1 MGDPQQQPDP
11 AQESPQSR
19 KRRLLAGIV
28 GLLGVAFLLV
38 ITVLRWSVSTDI
50 TAFLAEEED
59 AELAAISGELADS
72 ELTRAWILTIGGEG
86 VDESEILQ
94 AASELRSR
102 LGEHPEVS
110 WVQESRIDDGKV
122 FADLYFPRRFYFASD
137 RPEQELPGRLSDEG
151 LAASAQE
158 LIHQFSLPKAGLV
171 KLFARADPL
180 MLFSA
185 IVRRLSAGASDD
197 LRPVQ
202 DHLLTADGEA
212 VLFLATE
219 HSPFDSAAM
228 APLAA
233 AIGEAEEAVN
243 AAHGGKLVI
252 EESAVARHALAAETS
267 IRSDVTRISTI
278 STIALLAVF
287 LLMFRRLRLVLLV
300 MMPLGVGVLAALAA
314 TLLLFGSVHGLT
326 LAFGATLIG
335 VAIDYPVHF
344 LNHHMLDPDPA
355 GPGGSM
361 RRIWPG
367 LRLGALTTVAG
378 FIGLAWTSFPG
389 LREMAVFACVGVLAA
404 LLSSRFLLP
413 ELIPRVADPG
423 RVQRAAAAACAR
435 LLGTF
440 GRSRRLLAALL
451 LVVVGVT
458 AGGLSQIQFVDDIR
472 AFSQIDASI
481 LEEDE
486 RVRERVSRMDAGRFV
501 IALGDD
507 DEAALVANDEVF
519 QRLRRAKSEGELTG
533 FRSLHTFLWS
543 ADLQRRSFNVLHGE
557 DDLAGRLDRAYA
569 AAGFNSELLTKF
581 TEDLDGPQPAPLT
594 FADLQNSPLAG
605 AVRSFRVDLDGRV
618 GIVTMVR
625 GVRDGSALAARL
637 ADLQG
642 VHYFDQARAMATAYG
657 RYRQRTIELVLVG
670 LVAVFVM
677 IAVRYRRLR
686 LVLAAFLPA
695 VLAAAAT
702 LALLS
707 LAGISLHLLHIVA
720 LLLVLSMGV
729 DYGIFLVESRDQPK
743 GLAASVLSVVLA
755 ALSTVL
761 AFGLL
766 GMSTYPALE
775 ALGLTIGVGVLLSLV
790 LAPLSLVLF
799 ATTKIGGAGR

>member
-1 MGDPQQQPDP
+1 M
-11 AQESPQSR
+11 
-19 KRRLLAGIV
+19 
-28 GLLGVAFLLV
+28 LV

-344 LNHHMLDPDPA
+344 
-355 GPGGSM
+355 
-361 RRIWPG
+361 
-367 LRLGALTTVAG
+367 
-378 FIGLAWTSFPG
+378 
-389 LREMAVFACVGVLAA
+389 
-404 LLSSRFLLP
+404 
-413 ELIPRVADPG
+413 
-423 RVQRAAAAACAR
+423 
-435 LLGTF
+435 
-440 GRSRRLLAALL
+440 
-451 LVVVGVT
+451 
-458 AGGLSQIQFVDDIR
+458 
-472 AFSQIDASI
+472 
-481 LEEDE
+481 
-486 RVRERVSRMDAGRFV
+486 
-501 IALGDD
+501 
-507 DEAALVANDEVF
+507 
-519 QRLRRAKSEGELTG
+519 
-533 FRSLHTFLWS
+533 
-543 ADLQRRSFNVLHGE
+543 
-557 DDLAGRLDRAYA
+557 
-569 AAGFNSELLTKF
+569 
-581 TEDLDGPQPAPLT
+581 
-594 FADLQNSPLAG
+594 
-605 AVRSFRVDLDGRV
+605 
-618 GIVTMVR
+618 
-625 GVRDGSALAARL
+625 
-637 ADLQG
+637 
-642 VHYFDQARAMATAYG
+642 
-657 RYRQRTIELVLVG
+657 
-670 LVAVFVM
+670 
-677 IAVRYRRLR
+677 
-686 LVLAAFLPA
+686 
-695 VLAAAAT
+695 
-702 LALLS
+702 
-707 LAGISLHLLHIVA
+707 
-720 LLLVLSMGV
+720 
-729 DYGIFLVESRDQPK
+729 
-743 GLAASVLSVVLA
+743 
-755 ALSTVL
+755 
-761 AFGLL
+761 
-766 GMSTYPALE
+766 
-775 ALGLTIGVGVLLSLV
+775 
-790 LAPLSLVLF
+790 
-799 ATTKIGGAGR
+799 

>member
-1 MGDPQQQPDP
+1 MGDPQQTQ
-11 AQESPQSR
+11 ARQKSPQKGS
-19 KRRLLAGIV
+19 RRLFAGLVGFLVVALLLA
-28 GLLGVAFLLV
+28 
-38 ITVLRWSVSTDI
+38 ITALRWSVSTDI

-59 AELAAISGELADS
+59 AELAAISGQLADS
-72 ELTRAWILTIGGEG
+72 ELTRAWIITVGGQGLDEG
-86 VDESEILQ
+86 EVLQ
-94 AASELRSR
+94 AASELRLR
-102 LGEHPEVS
+102 IAEHPEVS
-110 WVQESRIDDGKV
+110 WVQEGKV
-122 FADLYFPRRFYFASD
+122 DNGEAFYELYYPRRFYFASD
-137 RPEQELPGRLSDEG
+137 RPDQELPLRLSDGG
-151 LAASAQE
+151 LDASAKE
-158 LIHQFSLPKAGLV
+158 LLRQLSLPQATLV
-171 KLFARADPL
+171 KRIAGGDPL
-180 MLFSA
+180 LFFSA
-185 IVRRLSAGASDD
+185 IVRRLSAGAADD

-202 DHLLTADGEA
+202 DHLLTADGEV

-219 HSPFDSAAM
+219 HSPFDGAAM
-228 APLAA
+228 APLAV
-233 AIGEAEEAVN
+233 AIGEAKAAVN
-243 AAHGGKLVI
+243 AAHGGGLVI

-267 IRSDVTRISTI
+267 IREDVTRISTI
-278 STIALLAVF
+278 STFGLLVIF
-287 LLMFRRLRLVLLV
+287 LLMFRRVSLVLLV

-344 LNHHMLDPDPA
+344 FNHHMLDPDPA

-413 ELIPRVADPG
+413 ALMPQVAAPG
-423 RVQRAAAAACAR
+423 RLQRAAAAACGR
-435 LLGTF
+435 LLDAL
-440 GRSRRLLAALL
+440 GRSRRLLVALL
-451 LVVVGVT
+451 LVVIGIT
-458 AGGLSQIQFVDDIR
+458 AVGLSRIQFVDDIR
-472 AFSQIDASI
+472 AFSQIDPSI

-507 DEAALVANDEVF
+507 DEAALTANDAVF
-519 QRLRRAKSEGELTG
+519 QRLEQAKSEGELVG

-543 ADLQRRSFNVLHGE
+543 ADLQRRSFNALRGA
-557 DDLAGRLDRAYA
+557 DDLAARLDAAYA
-569 AAGFNSELLTKF
+569 AAGFHTKLLARF
-581 TEDLDGPQPAPLT
+581 TEDLGGPQPSPLT
-594 FADLQNSPLAG
+594 FADLEKSPLAG
-605 AVRSFRVDLDGRV
+605 AVKSFRVDLEGRV
-618 GIVTMVR
+618 GIITMVR
-625 GVRDGSALAARL
+625 GVRDGSVLTARL

-677 IAVRYRRLR
+677 IAARYRRLR
-686 LVLAAFLPA
+686 LVLAAFVPA

-702 LALLS
+702 LALLT
-707 LAGISLHLLHIVA
+707 LAGFSLHLLHIVA

-729 DYGIFLVESRDQPK
+729 DYGVFLVESRDEPR

-775 ALGLTIGVGVLLSLV
+775 ALGITIGLGVLLSLV

-799 ATTKIGGAGR
+799 AATMTKGERQ

>member
-1 MGDPQQQPDP
+1 MGDPQQQSDLRPKG
-11 AQESPQSR
+11 PQNS
-19 KRRLLAGIV
+19 KRRLFAGLV
-28 GLLGVAFLLV
+28 GLLVVALLLA
-38 ITVLRWSVSTDI
+38 ITALRWSVSTDI

-59 AELAAISGELADS
+59 AELAAISGQLADS
-72 ELTRAWILTIGGEG
+72 ELTRAWIMTVGGEG
-86 VDESEILQ
+86 LDQGEILQ
-94 AASELRSR
+94 AASELRTR

-110 WVQESRIDDGKV
+110 WVQEGRVDDGEAFV
-122 FADLYFPRRFYFASD
+122 DLYFQRRFYFASD
-137 RPEQELPGRLSDEG
+137 RPEQELPLRLSDEG

-158 LIHQFSLPKAGLV
+158 LLHQFSLPQAGLV

-180 MLFSA
+180 MFFSA
-185 IVRRLSAGASDD
+185 IVRRLSAGVADD

-219 HSPFDSAAM
+219 HSPFDGAAM

-233 AIGEAEEAVN
+233 AIGEASAAVN
-243 AAHGGKLVI
+243 AAHGGALVI
-252 EESAVARHALAAETS
+252 EESAVARHALAAESS
-267 IRSDVTRISTI
+267 IREDVTRISTI
-278 STIALLAVF
+278 STFGLLAVF
-287 LLMFRRLRLVLLV
+287 LLMFRRLSLVLLV

-378 FIGLAWTSFPG
+378 FVGLAWTSFPG

-413 ELIPRVADPG
+413 ELMPRTAEPG
-423 RVQRAAAAACAR
+423 RVQRAAAAGCAW
-435 LLGTF
+435 LLAVL

-451 LVVVGVT
+451 LVVIGVT
-458 AGGLSQIQFVDDIR
+458 AVGLSRIEFVDDIR

-481 LEEDE
+481 LAEDE

-519 QRLRRAKSEGELTG
+519 QRLRQAESEGELAG

-543 ADLQRRSFNVLHGE
+543 ADLQRRSFNALRGA
-557 DDLAGRLDRAYA
+557 DDLAARLDRAYA
-569 AAGFNSELLTKF
+569 AAGFHSELLASF
-581 TEDLDGPQPAPLT
+581 AEDLGGPQPPPLT
-594 FADLQNSPLAG
+594 FADLEDSPLAG

-618 GIVTMVR
+618 GIITMVR
-625 GVRDGSALAARL
+625 GVRDGSVLAARL
-637 ADLQG
+637 AGLQG

-677 IAVRYRRLR
+677 IAARYRRLR

-702 LALLS
+702 LAVFA

-729 DYGIFLVESRDQPK
+729 DYGVFLVESRDQTR

-775 ALGLTIGVGVLLSLV
+775 ALGITIGLGVLLSLV

-799 ATTKIGGAGR
+799 VATKTGGVRR